1 MPFAVNFDDAFAA
14 EFRALPEAVQDA
26 IRAYALALT
35 DRGYRLGRPWADT
48 LKGSKFAKMKELRPT
63 VNKVE
68 WRVAFAFDTNSEA
81 ILLAAGQKSGK
92 KDAVVYRRLISSADA
107 RLEAHE
113 ARLRA
118 KVKGK

>member
-1 MPFAVNFDDAFAA
+1 M
-14 EFRALPEAVQDA
+14 
-26 IRAYALALT
+26 
-35 DRGYRLGRPWADT
+35 GDT
-48 LKGSKFAKMKELRPT
+48 LKGSKFAKMKELRAT

-113 ARLRA
+113 ARLRE

>member
-68 WRVAFAFDTNSEA
+68 WRVASLSTRTARPFYSRPGRR
-81 ILLAAGQKSGK
+81 AAKRTPSCTGG
-92 KDAVVYRRLISSADA
+92 
-107 RLEAHE
+107 
-113 ARLRA
+113 
-118 KVKGK
+118 